1 MLGGTLLVLS
11 QGGGV
16 VCRVM
21 GNSRRAL
28 KRGGV
33 ERLE

>member
-1 MLGGTLLVLS
+1 MLGGTLFVHS
-11 QGGGV
+11 QGV
-16 VCRVM
+16 VRRVM

>member
-1 MLGGTLLVLS
+1 MLGGTLFVLS
-11 QGGGV
+11 QGV
-16 VCRVM
+16 VRRVM